1 MAGSKQKHDM
11 RLQLAAVAATHA
23 IGWRGG
29 TEQDGHF
36 AILRL
41 DYARTPTLPLL
52 SPMVLCSRRCRCCI
66 PARPAHQWASC
77 GFGAMLECRPWLAS
91 RIGFSVQ
98 FWRIRLSC
106 CC

>member
-52 SPMVLCSRRCRCCI
+52 SPMVLCSRRCRWLHSGATSA
-66 PARPAHQWASC
+66 PM
-77 GFGAMLECRPWLAS
+77 GFLRL
-91 RIGFSVQ
+91 
-98 FWRIRLSC
+98 WRHA
-106 CC
+106 